1 MTMNQHSN
9 ASDYSGQDARVRELA
24 HEIRCGNDDAFA
36 GLWDLVRPYA
46 AKVAKV
52 RLAKFGVDP
61 DQLEDILSEAT
72 VRILRAVRT
81 TFNPDGPWKPFL
93 ATVVRNC
100 VKDHVD
106 KLKARSETSL
116 DEASG
121 SGDGTG
127 TPKEP
132 SSGQTNNKPWR
143 AAPPPCPRETAAL
156 RERDTILRQ
165 VVASLNDDDARL
177 LWEIGVNR
185 RTIKDVATETHRTP
199 RAVTKSLALAVRRAK
214 VAATRLTG
222 GHPHDLR
229 IG

>member
-1 MTMNQHSN
+1 MTMNQRSN
-9 ASDYSGQDARVRELA
+9 ANDYSGQDARVRELA
-24 HEIRCGNDDAFA
+24 HEIRRGNDAAFA
-36 GLWDLVRPYA
+36 DLWDLVRPYA
-46 AKVAKV
+46 AKVAKE

-100 VKDHVD
+100 VKDHFD
-106 KLKARSETSL
+106 KLKARHETSL
-116 DEASG
+116 DEMSG
-121 SGDGTG
+121 SGDGPG
-127 TPKEP
+127 TPKER
-132 SSGQTNNKPWR
+132 SVGQTNDEFWR
-143 AAPPPCPRETAAL
+143 AAPPPCPRGTAACH
-156 RERDTILRQ
+156 ERDAILRP
-165 VVASLNDDDARL
+165 VMASLNDDDARL
-177 LWEIGVNR
+177 LGDIAVNR

-199 RAVTKSLALAVRRAK
+199 SAVKKSLALAIRRAK